1 MSASKPL
8 ALWLQ
13 DHYIT
18 ITQSFLISLSGL
30 QSSLRLLIYFC
41 FFPVRMQRKQQGI
54 RNMLIFRV
62 FPGRILYHFTSSD
75 IVKNF

>member
-41 FFPVRMQRKQQGI
+41 FFPVRMQGI

-62 FPGRILYHFTSSD
+62 FPGRILYCFTSSD
-75 IVKNF
+75 IVKNV

>member
-30 QSSLRLLIYFC
+30 QSSLRVLMYFC
-41 FFPVRMQRKQQGI
+41 FFPVSQNAEEATGNKEHA
-54 RNMLIFRV
+54 
-62 FPGRILYHFTSSD
+62 HF
-75 IVKNF
+75 